1 MASVAF
7 KLTTSAKLNSIPVV
21 DGQLV
26 FVQPDQGQTVGKL
39 YLDFHNVRTQ
49 YGSIGETPAPDQ
61 YATHYLGVS
70 TTPPSSGTVTIGGD
84 VVTPAWGDI
93 VAYDGGM
100 YLYNGTTWVEIGSNT
115 GTIDQYVTHYRGIMD
130 DGFDPTKS
138 ETWFMG
144 GQAFTPVDRDIVA
157 YDKKEFI
164 FRAGENGTLAFFE
177 LGDEDSQNWEIDE

>member
-7 KLTTSAKLNSIPVV
+7 KLTTSAKLNSIAIT

-39 YLDFHNVRTQ
+39 YLDFHGTRTQ

-70 TTPPSSGTVTIGGD
+70 TTPPSSGTVTVDGD
-84 VVTPAWGDI
+84 VLTPAWGDI

-100 YLYNGTTWVEIGSNT
+100 YLYNGTTWVEIGSSSGAT
-115 GTIDQYVTHYRGIMD
+115 DQYVTHYRGIMD
-130 DGFDPTKS
+130 AIMRHKDNVSAVVVWGVTDELS
-138 ETWFMG
+138 
-144 GQAFTPVDRDIVA
+144 
-157 YDKKEFI
+157 I
-164 FRAGENGTLAFFE
+164 FLQRFKLFRK
-177 LGDEDSQNWEIDE
+177 L